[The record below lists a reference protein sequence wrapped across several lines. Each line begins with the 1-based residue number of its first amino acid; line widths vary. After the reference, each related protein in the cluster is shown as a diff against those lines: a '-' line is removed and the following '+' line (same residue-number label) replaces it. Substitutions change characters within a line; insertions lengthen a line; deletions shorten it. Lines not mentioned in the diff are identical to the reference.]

1 MHCLLK
7 QLHLIRHAK
16 SSWEQPELSDH
27 ERPLSDRGRHAAPL
41 IGQAMCAE
49 IDASGSELPL
59 FFVSTARRAR
69 ETFDGLNVGS
79 ASLSQQAPTY
89 DDALYTFDEADLI
102 DWIAAADDDL
112 DSIAI
117 IGHNPAM
124 TDLANFLC
132 QPLMLSNL
140 PTAGWLWLHF
150 DDHAWETSMRS
161 LRGGICRAF
170 YTPKSGK
177 LL

>member
-1 MHCLLK
+1 MHRLLK

-41 IGQAMCAE
+41 IGQAIGAE
-49 IDASGSELPL
+49 IDGSGSELPL
-59 FFVSTARRAR
+59 LFVSTARRAR

-89 DDALYTFDEADLI
+89 DGALYTFDEADLI

-132 QPLMLSNL
+132 PSLTLPNL
-140 PTAGWLWLHF
+140 PTAGWLWFSF
-150 DDHAWETSMRS
+150 DDCSWGNSVRS
-161 LRGGICRAF
+161 PARGNCRAF

>member
-1 MHCLLK
+1 MHRLLK

-41 IGQAMCAE
+41 IGQAIGAE
-49 IDASGSELPL
+49 IDGSGSELPL

-89 DDALYTFDEADLI
+89 DGALYTFDEADLI

-132 QPLMLSNL
+132 PSLTLPNL
-140 PTAGWLWLHF
+140 PTAGWLWFSF
-150 DDHAWETSMRS
+150 DDCSWGNSVRS
-161 LRGGICRAF
+161 PARGNCRAF

>member
-1 MHCLLK
+1 
-7 QLHLIRHAK
+7 
-16 SSWEQPELSDH
+16 
-27 ERPLSDRGRHAAPL
+27 
-41 IGQAMCAE
+41 MCAE

-89 DDALYTFDEADLI
+89 DGALYTFDEADLI

-132 QPLMLSNL
+132 PPLMLSNL
-140 PTAGWLWLHF
+140 PCLLHTQVREIAVKGSSPRSIDLCLGRGSTEHATLMQGLAGPF
-150 DDHAWETSMRS
+150 ANVSFAYQDQGR
-161 LRGGICRAF
+161 
-170 YTPKSGK
+170 
-177 LL
+177 

>member
-1 MHCLLK
+1 
-7 QLHLIRHAK
+7 
-16 SSWEQPELSDH
+16 
-27 ERPLSDRGRHAAPL
+27 
-41 IGQAMCAE
+41 MCAE
-49 IDASGSELPL
+49 IDGSGSELPL

-89 DDALYTFDEADLI
+89 DGALYTFDEADLI

-132 QPLMLSNL
+132 PSLTLPNL
-140 PTAGWLWLHF
+140 PTAGWLWFSF
-150 DDHAWETSMRS
+150 DDCSWGNSVRS
-161 LRGGICRAF
+161 PARGNCRAF